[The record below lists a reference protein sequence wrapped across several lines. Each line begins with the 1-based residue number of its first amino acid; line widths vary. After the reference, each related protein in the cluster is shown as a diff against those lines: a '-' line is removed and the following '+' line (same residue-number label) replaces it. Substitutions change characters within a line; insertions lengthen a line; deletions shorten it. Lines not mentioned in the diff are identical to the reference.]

1 MNYKRIN
8 RKQALLVA
16 IGLLFIF
23 VLLFAVSM
31 KRAISIQR
39 DLRLSVSSLSN
50 YGDSYYGYSRNSEKI
65 YFKLRDSIVSN
76 GFSNGNYIAFE
87 KGEDGYDRPIYFN
100 RVPSMFHPCLSV
112 DASRSSNINSL
123 LCYFCKR
130 DSCFYFKMMILNNA
144 IQKGSSIS
152 LIVPSLTYDYKEIEV
167 DDVSITKLLKEMM
180 QTPEQAVDSMVD
192 DAVKYLEAYGQTQ
205 HCYTTD
211 NYADIIH
218 ELMNDNKG
226 IVDAYFYLLQD
237 TQASSLTKLYSEKLL
252 EKKKEE
258 VKNLVNNVPELENA
272 LHQIIDGYRW
282 ITPNNYQTLLDTL
295 GGRSIIGL
303 REYNDEDNKIIED
316 TYDIIGYTGDRA
328 DTKTLRYTL
337 DFWKNRWK
345 DGSAEWC
352 YEMFKRMA
360 KL

>member
-1 MNYKRIN
+1 
-8 RKQALLVA
+8 
-16 IGLLFIF
+16 
-23 VLLFAVSM
+23 
-31 KRAISIQR
+31 
-39 DLRLSVSSLSN
+39 
-50 YGDSYYGYSRNSEKI
+50 
-65 YFKLRDSIVSN
+65 
-76 GFSNGNYIAFE
+76 
-87 KGEDGYDRPIYFN
+87 
-100 RVPSMFHPCLSV
+100 
-112 DASRSSNINSL
+112 
-123 LCYFCKR
+123 
-130 DSCFYFKMMILNNA
+130 MMILNNA

-192 DAVKYLEAYGQTQ
+192 DAVKYMEAYGQTQ